1 VIRASRETKI
11 LYFILL
17 IAAVLAW
24 FIQQELTPDE
34 LHGILARCYVFNI
47 LLAALIHVAM
57 IGLKKRHVEKLGF
70 VFLSGSGLKFLL
82 FFLLIYPVFNAD
94 GHLSSMEFASFFI
107 PYSLITIMET
117 AALVRQL
124 NRV

>member
-1 VIRASRETKI
+1 
-11 LYFILL
+11 
-17 IAAVLAW
+17 
-24 FIQQELTPDE
+24 
-34 LHGILARCYVFNI
+34 
-47 LLAALIHVAM
+47 M
-57 IGLKKRHVEKLGF
+57 IGLKNRHVEKLGF

-107 PYSLITIMET
+107 PYGLITIMET

>member
-1 VIRASRETKI
+1 
-11 LYFILL
+11 
-17 IAAVLAW
+17 
-24 FIQQELTPDE
+24 
-34 LHGILARCYVFNI
+34 
-47 LLAALIHVAM
+47 
-57 IGLKKRHVEKLGF
+57 
-70 VFLSGSGLKFLL
+70 
-82 FFLLIYPVFNAD
+82 VFNAD